1 MGQCALFWIIFLLLV
16 MATAVVWQKSPRP
29 NPAQAEKETPEA
41 SLNDKVRKFFLYLLG
56 FLALMDLFFYFRDG
70 TPSDLFFALSLIV
83 YLAYSY
89 AYAKRPPSLWIEA
102 LVLLVMLAFITLHFY
117 YSICLGL

>member
-1 MGQCALFWIIFLLLV
+1 MGQCTLFWIIFLLLV
-16 MATAVVWQKSPRP
+16 MATAVVWLKSPRP
-29 NPAQAEKETPEA
+29 NPVPAEKETPEA
-41 SLNDKVRKFFLYLLG
+41 RLNDKVRTIFLYLLG
-56 FLALMDLFFYFRDG
+56 FIALMDLFFYFRDG
-70 TPSDLFFALSLIV
+70 TLSDLFFALSLIV

-89 AYAKRPPSLWIEA
+89 AYAKRPPSRWIEA

>member
-29 NPAQAEKETPEA
+29 NPVPEEKETPEA

-70 TPSDLFFALSLIV
+70 TLSDLFFALSLIV

-89 AYAKRPPSLWIEA
+89 AYAKRPPSRGIEA